1 MHKVYLNGSSGKMG
15 QSIIK
20 LITESSNFINIEDS
34 ISAADVVIDFS
45 HPIST
50 SKILE
55 QCIHNKKP
63 IVIGTTGFKIEQI
76 DKINNASNIIPVLLA
91 ANMSIG
97 VNNLK
102 ESVKLFLDKNLE
114 DLHCLIEESHH
125 AEKIDKP
132 SGTAIELNHFVEA
145 VDRNK
150 KIKSIEIV
158 SNRAKNVFGIH
169 KILFYNNTKEIFFKH
184 EALSRKCFAQGAL
197 VSAQA
202 ISNYKPGIYKFS
214 DILN

>member
-15 QSIIK
+15 QSVIK
-20 LITESSNFINIEDS
+20 LITKSSNFINIEDS
-34 ISAADVVIDFS
+34 ISDADVVIDFS

-125 AEKIDKP
+125 AEKIDL
-132 SGTAIELNHFVEA
+132 SL
-145 VDRNK
+145 
-150 KIKSIEIV
+150 
-158 SNRAKNVFGIH
+158 IH
-169 KILFYNNTKEIFFKH
+169 I
-184 EALSRKCFAQGAL
+184 
-197 VSAQA
+197 
-202 ISNYKPGIYKFS
+202 
-214 DILN
+214 